1 MVIFTTQHHYQKLA
15 YEEEVLPEEENS
27 LDYSFNYR
35 GKNPPIT
42 EPLGK
47 EGLKKKLMEIFREE
61 D

>member
-1 MVIFTTQHHYQKLA
+1 MVIFTTQHHYQKPV
-15 YEEEVLPEEENS
+15 YEEVLPEEENS

-35 GKNPPIT
+35 GKNPPIS

-47 EGLKKKLMEIFREE
+47 EGLRKKLMEIFREE